1 MNVGLLS
8 TTVATSLP
16 MAFRMRSEGG
26 RYHWGSPMAAQKAP
40 TEHLLTP
47 ADVAAL
53 VFVDPKTVSRWASK
67 GKIASTRTPGGH
79 RRFRSSDVQALMF
92 EVLSE
97 GLLRAEAISP
107 LINKGTNHLRPQGRP
122 RANGVEEPRVTPATR
137 DTGYVAADATAEAV
151 LAEAVAIVLETQAQA
166 AAEAV
171 LETAASVAVA
181 AERAASAAVK
191 ARRARALA
199 AAEAAQVIAGEAALA
214 AAAMRSL
221 ATAQAARLAEAAAQ
235 AERLVSSSGTKA
247 HTSLVAARMAATVQA
262 AADLATADS
271 ALAAARVA
279 QAVTDAAAHLAVMVA
294 AFDLSL
300 EREAVATAQ
309 ALHDLTLETAHQVA
323 QRDCVT
329 ARQASDLWNART

>member
-1 MNVGLLS
+1 
-8 TTVATSLP
+8 
-16 MAFRMRSEGG
+16 
-26 RYHWGSPMAAQKAP
+26 MAAQKAP

-92 EVLSE
+92 EVLSQD
-97 GLLRAEAISP
+97 LLHAEVISP
-107 LINKGTNHLRPQGRP
+107 LINGGTNHLMPGGRS
-122 RANGVEEPRVTPATR
+122 RANAAEEPWVTPATR
-137 DTGYVAADATAEAV
+137 DTGFVAADAV
-151 LAEAVAIVLETQAQA
+151 VAEAVAIVLETQAKA

-181 AERAASAAVK
+181 AEKAASAAVK
-191 ARRARALA
+191 ARRARAFA

-221 ATAQAARLAEAAAQ
+221 DTAQAARLADAAAQ
-235 AERLVSSSGTKA
+235 AERLVGASGA
-247 HTSLVAARMAATVQA
+247 EAQNSLVAVRMAATVQA

-271 ALAAARVA
+271 ALAASRVA
-279 QAVTDAAAHLAVMVA
+279 QAVTNAAAHVAVMVA

-300 EREAVATAQ
+300 EREAAAAAQ
-309 ALHDLTLETAHQVA
+309 ALHDLTLETARQVA
-323 QRDCVT
+323 QRNSVM
-329 ARQASDLWNART
+329 ARQASHLWSVRT